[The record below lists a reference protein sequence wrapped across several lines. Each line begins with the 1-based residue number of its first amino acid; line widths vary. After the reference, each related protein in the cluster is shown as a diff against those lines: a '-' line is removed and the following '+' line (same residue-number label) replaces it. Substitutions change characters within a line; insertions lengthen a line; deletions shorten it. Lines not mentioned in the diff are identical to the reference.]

1 MSSPSF
7 DINGK
12 VAVVTGGAG
21 VLCAAMCRM
30 LVEQGAKVAVLGLHP
45 EPAEALAGEL
55 GDSAIGLG
63 CNVLERPALETAA
76 QKVLEIG
83 RAHV

>member
-1 MSSPSF
+1 MSVSF

-30 LVEQGAKVAVLGLHP
+30 LVEQGAKVAVLVTCTP
-45 EPAEALAGEL
+45 PP
-55 GDSAIGLG
+55 
-63 CNVLERPALETAA
+63 VMPV
-76 QKVLEIG
+76 Q
-83 RAHV
+83 